1 MLLFFEFFIQC
12 KGGGGTS
19 QLSMFI
25 QSQFGSREQTGENI
39 ESGNWRWR
47 LEMRRVIYIDR

>member
-1 MLLFFEFFIQC
+1 
-12 KGGGGTS
+12 
-19 QLSMFI
+19 MFI

-47 LEMRRVIYIDR
+47 LEIYIEGILYSKVKELEIEYDDS